1 MIGTGTPAARASAM
15 RRASVRIRDRRSPS
29 SSSVSRYVFGTRVL
43 STAGRP
49 RNSVRRSSASAP
61 RLISTP
67 ARCGPATKTFH
78 RRPAI
83 GSGEESTGRLE
94 ESRGLGGSP
103 FAPSGCEI
111 RREAPR
117 VSRFEDS
124 PLEQHD
130 GGPVSLAPNGPAG
143 GLKEPVHGGIDD
155 RIIVAFREPELPGV
169 VISEGLPFHAR
180 RAQRKAHHDDRRK
193 EGGMGVDAFAEG
205 PALGSA
211 EEGAA
216 PPPGGPQS
224 PPGPVPLG

>member
-83 GSGEESTGRLE
+83 RSGEGSTGRLE
-94 ESRGLGGSP
+94 ESRGLKGSP

-111 RREAPR
+111 RRETSR

-130 GGPVSLAPNGPAG
+130 GGPVSLAPDGPAG
-143 GLKEPVHGGIDD
+143 GLKEPVHGGEGD
-155 RIIVAFREPELPGV
+155 RPTTAGFETRLPV
-169 VISEGLPFHAR
+169 RAR
-180 RAQRKAHHDDRRK
+180 RGGRLLHGRPAQGTNDQR
-193 EGGMGVDAFAEG
+193 
-205 PALGSA
+205 
-211 EEGAA
+211 
-216 PPPGGPQS
+216 
-224 PPGPVPLG
+224 